1 MTKRRRL
8 SKINRKKLFKTL
20 KKEPGT
26 KSNIWFPVIL
36 LSIVV
41 ILTSFFPHIKPFIY
55 NSSQKIGAQQPTD
68 VKTNI
73 QSSNIIE
80 PQKENPID
88 STLIVKNKKDTINQ
102 VKSDSIK
109 NVKTGSSAKKETKIE
124 KKKVESPK
132 PSPKISCQILNGC
145 GTKGITNNF
154 KKYLENKGHTINST
168 GNYKSFRI
176 KKSFIIS
183 QKKNDDPYILA
194 KELNIPKS
202 RIQIRKVKSSSKLIF
217 VIGKDYKSLPPF
229 KKQ

>member
-55 NSSQKIGAQQPTD
+55 NSSQKIVAQQPTD

-88 STLIVKNKKDTINQ
+88 STLIVKTPN
-102 VKSDSIK
+102 DSIK
-109 NVKTGSSAKKETKIE
+109 NVKTGSSAKKETKAE
-124 KKKVESPK
+124 KKKVETPK